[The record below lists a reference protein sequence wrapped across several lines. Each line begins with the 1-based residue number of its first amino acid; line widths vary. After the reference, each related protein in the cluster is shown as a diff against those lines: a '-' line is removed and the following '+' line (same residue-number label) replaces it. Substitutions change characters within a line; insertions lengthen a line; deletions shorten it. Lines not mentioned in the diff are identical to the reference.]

1 MSLLTALFIWLQIL
15 LGLDPSCK
23 VPIDAST
30 TPPPSCSTTPEKTN
44 APGLHSPTQIN
55 NGF

>member
-1 MSLLTALFIWLQIL
+1 MSLLTALFIWLQLL

-23 VPIDAST
+23 VPVDASAG
-30 TPPPSCSTTPEKTN
+30 PPACSTTPEKSN
-44 APGLHSPTQIN
+44 ASAFASPTQIN